1 MSTSRWGNLAGLLQF
16 CLGRHYPSG
25 LWLVIN
31 ASNLNGWPVL
41 AGSGRYREPAGICYA
56 VNSNRLASKDVP
68 MTVNPLSSEQLRIA
82 AQIDSEVA
90 RLLKQGG
97 DEALLVGV
105 HPLMQRFKPLL
116 DTAKPGESDRL
127 CSTYPDFAHFTRLLD
142 SMSQAIAGGTFDDM
156 LGRG

>member
-1 MSTSRWGNLAGLLQF
+1 
-16 CLGRHYPSG
+16 
-25 LWLVIN
+25 
-31 ASNLNGWPVL
+31 
-41 AGSGRYREPAGICYA
+41 
-56 VNSNRLASKDVP
+56 

-97 DEALLVGV
+97 DEALLVGM
-105 HPLMQRFKPLL
+105 HPLMQRFKPML